1 MYYENKKDKMRNQFI
16 MFVLLV
22 VIIML
27 LCILIIK
34 IDKPDVTQT
43 VKTSYETEKLSTN
56 NEKYVEKDITKTIE
70 DVTKSVVGISK
81 LEQNGNSIFLENAE
95 KTLGLGSGI
104 ILTDNGYILTNE
116 HVSGGKFGNCF
127 VTLENGKVYD
137 GTVVWSNNNLDLSI
151 IKIVANGLSY
161 INLGDSDSINLA
173 DEVYAIGNPI
183 GIEFQRTIT
192 KGIISG
198 INRTIKISETENSG
212 TYMEDL
218 IQTDATI
225 NEGNSGGPLINKNG
239 ELIGINTVK
248 ISDAEGIGFAVPVN
262 IIKPILE
269 KFVQNGKFEEAY
281 LGIYGYDREVIPYL
295 DSKLNIESGVYVASI
310 QPDGPLFNGNIN
322 VGDIITKI
330 DGIELSKMNDLR
342 KYIYSKEPGN
352 KVHLLVKRE
361 GEIKEREIEVEL
373 GKS

>member
-56 NEKYVEKDITKTIE
+56 NEKHVEKDISKTIE
-70 DVTKSVVGISK
+70 NVTKSVVGISK

-161 INLGDSDSINLA
+161 INLGDSDSINW
-173 DEVYAIGNPI
+173 
-183 GIEFQRTIT
+183 
-192 KGIISG
+192 
-198 INRTIKISETENSG
+198 
-212 TYMEDL
+212 
-218 IQTDATI
+218 
-225 NEGNSGGPLINKNG
+225 
-239 ELIGINTVK
+239 
-248 ISDAEGIGFAVPVN
+248 
-262 IIKPILE
+262 
-269 KFVQNGKFEEAY
+269 
-281 LGIYGYDREVIPYL
+281 
-295 DSKLNIESGVYVASI
+295 
-310 QPDGPLFNGNIN
+310 
-322 VGDIITKI
+322 
-330 DGIELSKMNDLR
+330 
-342 KYIYSKEPGN
+342 
-352 KVHLLVKRE
+352 
-361 GEIKEREIEVEL
+361 
-373 GKS
+373 KSYWN